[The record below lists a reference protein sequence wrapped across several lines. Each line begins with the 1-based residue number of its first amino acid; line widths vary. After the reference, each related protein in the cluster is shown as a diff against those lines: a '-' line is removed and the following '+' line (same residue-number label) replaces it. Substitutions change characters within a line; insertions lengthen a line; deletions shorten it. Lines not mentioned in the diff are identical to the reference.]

1 MWNFHFLKLNFICF
15 LQEEKQADI
24 YNKYNVDS
32 KLNHEI
38 KDASDKHEIK
48 DASDKSENEKEK
60 EVTKKL
66 KTVGDISGDI

>member
-15 LQEEKQADI
+15 LQEEKQTDI
-24 YNKYNVDS
+24 YSKYNVDS
-32 KLNHEI
+32 KLN
-38 KDASDKHEIK
+38 HEIK